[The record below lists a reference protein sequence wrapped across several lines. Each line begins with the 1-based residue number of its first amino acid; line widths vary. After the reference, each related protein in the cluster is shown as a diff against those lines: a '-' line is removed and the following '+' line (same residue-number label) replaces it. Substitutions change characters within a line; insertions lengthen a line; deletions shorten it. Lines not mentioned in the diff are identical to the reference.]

1 MTTTRILGFSIPT
14 VIAFGVG
21 LVVLIGIPLLTDTFT
36 TFEFATVGIFVIA
49 LMGLNVLT
57 GYSGQIS
64 LGNGAFM
71 AIGGYTTALMTHHLG
86 ISYWLTIPIAAL
98 VAGLFG
104 FLFGFPALRL
114 SGIYL
119 ALATF
124 ALALALPPIIDID
137 KLEFF
142 FLGHSGV
149 SLHPAHPP
157 DFLASSFSDDQWL
170 YFVIWAIA
178 GIMFVIAWNVVR
190 SSTGRAFMAVRDS
203 ETAATASGVN
213 LSYYKTLAFG
223 ISAAFSGVAGSLLAI
238 HVAYVNPDVFG
249 LQLSLFLLIGLV
261 LGGVGFEFGPV
272 LGALILVWLPQYAE
286 KLGTLHI
293 GSFQLPS
300 KPDVFLG
307 LMLLVIIYA
316 APSGAMGLI
325 MRGIGWYRA
334 RRAAARGEAVP
345 VVMTAGVLEE
355 EPANV
360 LEEEALGGEPSEISN

>member
-1 MTTTRILGFSIPT
+1 MSTRAFGFSIP
-14 VIAFGVG
+14 ILLAIGVG
-21 LVVLIGIPLLTDTFT
+21 IVVLIGIPLITDTFT
-36 TFEFATVGIFVIA
+36 TFEFATVGIFAIA
-49 LMGLNVLT
+49 LMGLNLLT

-71 AIGGYTTALMTHHLG
+71 AIGGYTTALITHHLG

-114 SGIYL
+114 SGVYL

-157 DFLASSFSDDQWL
+157 GFLAGAFSDDQWL
-170 YFVIWAIA
+170 YYVIWAIA
-178 GIMFVIAWNVVR
+178 GVMFVLAWNIVR
-190 SSTGRAFMAVRDS
+190 SGTGRAFMAVRDS
-203 ETAATASGVN
+203 ETAATASGVS

-249 LQLSLFLLIGLV
+249 LQLSLYLLIGLII
-261 LGGVGFEFGPV
+261 GGVGSEFGPV
-272 LGALILVWLPQYAE
+272 LGAMFVVWLPYFAE
-286 KLGTLHI
+286 RMGSLHI
-293 GSFQLPS
+293 GNYQLPS
-300 KPDVFLG
+300 KPDVFFG
-307 LMLLVIIYA
+307 ILLLIIIYF

-325 MRGIGWYRA
+325 MRGIGSYRA
-334 RRAAARGEAVP
+334 RRAAARGEAAP
-345 VVMTAGVLEE
+345 IAPPTVLEE
-355 EPANV
+355 EPV
-360 LEEEALGGEPSEISN
+360 GGEPSEISN

>member
-1 MTTTRILGFSIPT
+1 MSTKVLGFSVPIL
-14 VIAFGVG
+14 IATGVG
-21 LVVLIGIPLLTDTFT
+21 IVVLIGIPLVTDTFT
-36 TFEFATVGIFVIA
+36 TFEFAAVGIFAIA
-49 LMGLNVLT
+49 LMGLNLLT

-124 ALALALPPIIDID
+124 ALALAVPPIIDID

-157 DFLASSFSDDQWL
+157 GILAGTFSDDQWL
-170 YFVIWAIA
+170 YYVIWGIA
-178 GIMFVIAWNVVR
+178 GVMFVIAWNIVR

-203 ETAATASGVN
+203 ETAATASGIS

-238 HVAYVNPDVFG
+238 HVAYVNPDVFS
-249 LQLSLFLLIGLV
+249 LQLSLALLIGV
-261 LGGVGFEFGPV
+261 VIGGLGFEFGPA
-272 LGALILVWLPQYAE
+272 LGALFVVWLPYLSE
-286 KLGTLHI
+286 RLSSIHI
-293 GSFQLPS
+293 GNFQVPS
-300 KPDVFLG
+300 KPDLFFGV
-307 LMLLVIIYA
+307 LLVLIIFF
-316 APSGAMGLI
+316 APSGAMGVI
-325 MRGIGWYRA
+325 MRGVGLYRV

-345 VVMTAGVLEE
+345 IAPPTVMEE
-355 EPANV
+355 EP
-360 LEEEALGGEPSEISN
+360 LGEEPTEITN

>member
-1 MTTTRILGFSIPT
+1 MSTRVLGLSVPML
-14 VIAFGVG
+14 IAIGIGV
-21 LVVLIGIPLLTDTFT
+21 VVLLGIPMITDTFT

-49 LMGLNVLT
+49 LMGLNLLT

-71 AIGGYTTALMTHHLG
+71 AIGGYTTALITHHLG

-157 DFLASSFSDDQWL
+157 GFLAGQLSDDQFL
-170 YFVIWAIA
+170 YYVIWGIA
-178 GIMFVIAWNVVR
+178 GLMFVIAWNIIR

-203 ETAATASGVN
+203 ETAATASGVS

-249 LQLSLFLLIGLV
+249 LQLSLALLVGVVI
-261 LGGVGFEFGPV
+261 GGVGFEFGPV
-272 LGALILVWLPQYAE
+272 IGALFVVWLPYLSE
-286 KLGTLHI
+286 RMGRIHL

-300 KPDVFLG
+300 KPDVFFG
-307 LMLLVIIYA
+307 ILLVIIIFF
-316 APSGAMGLI
+316 APAGGMGLI
-325 MRGIGWYRA
+325 MRGVRAYRA
-334 RRAAARGEAVP
+334 RRAAARGEAAPIVAP
-345 VVMTAGVLEE
+345 
-355 EPANV
+355 NV
-360 LEEEALGGEPSEISN
+360 LEEAAPVEPAGGEPTEISN

>member
-1 MTTTRILGFSIPT
+1 
-14 VIAFGVG
+14 
-21 LVVLIGIPLLTDTFT
+21 
-36 TFEFATVGIFVIA
+36 
-49 LMGLNVLT
+49 MGLNLLT

-86 ISYWLTIPIAAL
+86 ISYWLTIPLAAL

-149 SLHPAHPP
+149 SLPPAHPP
-157 DFLASSFSDDQWL
+157 GFLAGSFSDDQWL
-170 YFVIWAIA
+170 YYVIWGIA
-178 GIMFVIAWNVVR
+178 GVMFVIAWNIIR

-203 ETAATASGVN
+203 ETAATASGVS

-249 LQLSLFLLIGLV
+249 LQLSLSLIIGV
-261 LGGVGFEFGPV
+261 VIGGVGFEFGPV
-272 LGALILVWLPQYAE
+272 LGALFVVWLPYLSE
-286 KLGTLHI
+286 RVSSIHV
-293 GSFQLPS
+293 GSFLLPA
-300 KPDVFLG
+300 KPDLYFG
-307 LMLLVIIYA
+307 ILLVVVIFF

-325 MRGIGWYRA
+325 MRGIGLYRA
-334 RRAAARGEAVP
+334 GRPAARGEAVP
-345 VVMTAGVLEE
+345 IAPTTVLEE
-355 EPANV
+355 ES
-360 LEEEALGGEPSEISN
+360 LGEEPSEISN

>member
-1 MTTTRILGFSIPT
+1 MSTRVLGFSIPT
-14 VIAFGVG
+14 LLAAGVG
-21 LVVLIGIPLLTDTFT
+21 VVVLIGIPLITDTFT

-49 LMGLNVLT
+49 LMGLNLLT

-86 ISYWLTIPIAAL
+86 ISYWLTIPLAAL

-157 DFLASSFSDDQWL
+157 GFLAGSFSDDQWL
-170 YFVIWAIA
+170 YYVIWGIA
-178 GIMFVIAWNVVR
+178 GVMFVIAWNIIR

-203 ETAATASGVN
+203 ETAATASGVS

-249 LQLSLFLLIGLV
+249 LQLSLSLIIGV
-261 LGGVGFEFGPV
+261 VIGGVGFEFGPV
-272 LGALILVWLPQYAE
+272 LGALFVVWLPYLSE
-286 KLGTLHI
+286 RVSSIHV
-293 GSFQLPS
+293 GSLLLPA
-300 KPDVFLG
+300 KPDLYFG
-307 LMLLVIIYA
+307 ILLVVVIFF

-325 MRGIGWYRA
+325 MRGIGLYRA
-334 RRAAARGEAVP
+334 RRAAARGEAAP
-345 VVMTAGVLEE
+345 IALPTVLEE
-355 EPANV
+355 EP
-360 LEEEALGGEPSEISN
+360 LGEEPSEISN

>member
-1 MTTTRILGFSIPT
+1 MSTKVLGFSIPT
-14 VIAFGVG
+14 VIATGIAI
-21 LVVLIGIPLLTDTFT
+21 VVLMGIPLVTDTFT
-36 TFEFATVGIFVIA
+36 TFEFAAVGIFAIA
-49 LMGLNVLT
+49 LMGLNLLT

-124 ALALALPPIIDID
+124 ALALAVPPIIDID

-157 DFLASSFSDDQWL
+157 GFLASSFSDDQWL
-170 YFVIWAIA
+170 YYVIWAIA
-178 GIMFVIAWNVVR
+178 GLMFVIAWNLVR

-203 ETAATASGVN
+203 ETAATASGIS
-213 LSYYKTLAFG
+213 LSYYKPLAFG

-238 HVAYVNPDVFG
+238 HVAYVNPDVFS
-249 LQLSLFLLIGLV
+249 LQLSLALLIGV
-261 LGGVGFEFGPV
+261 VIGGLGFEFGPI
-272 LGALILVWLPQYAE
+272 LGALFVVWLPYLAE
-286 KLGTLHI
+286 RLSSINI
-293 GSFQLPS
+293 GSFQVPS
-300 KPDVFLG
+300 KPDLFFGV
-307 LMLLVIIYA
+307 LLVVIIFF
-316 APSGAMGLI
+316 APSGAMGII
-325 MRGIGWYRA
+325 MRGIALYRV
-334 RRAAARGEAVP
+334 RRAAARGEAVTIAP
-345 VVMTAGVLEE
+345 PTVMEE
-355 EPANV
+355 EPV
-360 LEEEALGGEPSEISN
+360 GGEPTEITN

>member
-1 MTTTRILGFSIPT
+1 MSTRLFGFSIP
-14 VIAFGVG
+14 ILLAIGVG
-21 LVVLIGIPLLTDTFT
+21 IVVLIGIPLITDTFT
-36 TFEFATVGIFVIA
+36 TFEFATVGIFAIA
-49 LMGLNVLT
+49 LMGLNLLT

-114 SGIYL
+114 SGVYL

-157 DFLASSFSDDQWL
+157 GFLAGAFSDDQWL
-170 YFVIWAIA
+170 YYVIWAIA
-178 GIMFVIAWNVVR
+178 GVMFVLAWNIVR

-203 ETAATASGVN
+203 ETAATASGVS

-249 LQLSLFLLIGLV
+249 LQLSLALLIGLV
-261 LGGVGFEFGPV
+261 IGGVGSEFGPV
-272 LGALILVWLPQYAE
+272 LGALFVVWLPYLSE
-286 KLGTLHI
+286 RVSSIHV
-293 GSFQLPS
+293 GSLLLPA
-300 KPDVFLG
+300 KPDLYFG
-307 LMLLVIIYA
+307 ILLVVVIFF

-325 MRGIGWYRA
+325 MRGIGSYRA
-334 RRAAARGEAVP
+334 RRAAARGEAIP
-345 VVMTAGVLEE
+345 IATPTVLEE
-355 EPANV
+355 EPV
-360 LEEEALGGEPSEISN
+360 GGEPSEISN

>member
-1 MTTTRILGFSIPT
+1 MSTRVLGFSIPSL
-14 VIAFGVG
+14 IAIGIG
-21 LVVLIGIPLLTDTFT
+21 IVVLIGIPMISDTFV
-36 TFEFATVGIFVIA
+36 TFEFAAVGIFVIA
-49 LMGLNVLT
+49 LMGLNLLT

-71 AIGGYTTALMTHHLG
+71 GIGGYTTALMTYHLG

-137 KLEFF
+137 RLEFF

-157 DFLASSFSDDQWL
+157 GFLAGLFSDDQYL
-170 YFVIWAIA
+170 YYVIWGIA
-178 GIMFVIAWNVVR
+178 GVMFVIAWNLIR

-203 ETAATASGVN
+203 ETAATASGVS

-249 LQLSLFLLIGLV
+249 LQLSLALLIGLV
-261 LGGVGFEFGPV
+261 IGGVGSEFGPV
-272 LGALILVWLPQYAE
+272 LGALFVVWLPYFSE
-286 KLGTLHI
+286 RMGSIHI
-293 GSFQLPS
+293 GNYQLPS
-300 KPDVFLG
+300 KPDVFFG
-307 LMLLVIIYA
+307 ILLVIIIFF
-316 APSGAMGLI
+316 APAGAMGLI
-325 MRGIGWYRA
+325 MRGIGSYRA
-334 RRAAARGEAVP
+334 RRAAARGEAIP
-345 VVMTAGVLEE
+345 IATPTVLEE
-355 EPANV
+355 EPV
-360 LEEEALGGEPSEISN
+360 GGEPSEINN

>member
-1 MTTTRILGFSIPT
+1 MSTKVLGFSIPT
-14 VIAFGVG
+14 LIAGGIGV
-21 LVVLIGIPLLTDTFT
+21 VVLIGIPLITDTFT

-49 LMGLNVLT
+49 LMGLNLLT

-86 ISYWLTIPIAAL
+86 ISYWVTIPLAAL

-114 SGIYL
+114 SGLYL

-149 SLHPAHPP
+149 SLHPSHPP
-157 DFLASSFSDDQWL
+157 GFLAGTFSDDQWL
-170 YFVIWAIA
+170 YYVIWAIA
-178 GIMFVIAWNVVR
+178 GVMFVIAWNIIR

-203 ETAATASGVN
+203 ETAATASGVS

-249 LQLSLFLLIGLV
+249 LQLSLYLIIGLV
-261 LGGVGFEFGPV
+261 IGGVGFEFGPV
-272 LGALILVWLPQYAE
+272 LGALFVVWLPYLSE
-286 KLGTLHI
+286 RVSSVHI
-293 GSFQLPS
+293 GNFMLPA
-300 KPDVFLG
+300 KPDLYFG
-307 LMLLVIIYA
+307 ILLVVVIFF

-325 MRGIGWYRA
+325 MRGIGLYRA

-345 VVMTAGVLEE
+345 IAPPTVLEE
-355 EPANV
+355 EP
-360 LEEEALGGEPSEISN
+360 LGEEPSEISN

>member
-1 MTTTRILGFSIPT
+1 
-14 VIAFGVG
+14 
-21 LVVLIGIPLLTDTFT
+21 
-36 TFEFATVGIFVIA
+36 
-49 LMGLNVLT
+49 
-57 GYSGQIS
+57 
-64 LGNGAFM
+64 
-71 AIGGYTTALMTHHLG
+71 MTHHLG

-124 ALALALPPIIDID
+124 ALALAVPPIIDID

-157 DFLASSFSDDQWL
+157 GILAGSFSDDQWL
-170 YFVIWAIA
+170 YYVIWGIA
-178 GIMFVIAWNVVR
+178 GVMFVIAWNIVR

-203 ETAATASGVN
+203 EAAATASGIS

-238 HVAYVNPDVFG
+238 HVAYVNPDVFS
-249 LQLSLFLLIGLV
+249 LQLSLALLIGV
-261 LGGVGFEFGPV
+261 VIGGLGFEFGPV
-272 LGALILVWLPQYAE
+272 LGALFVVWLPYLSE
-286 KLGTLHI
+286 RLSNIHI
-293 GSFQLPS
+293 GNFQVPS
-300 KPDVFLG
+300 KPDLFFGV
-307 LMLLVIIYA
+307 LLVVIIFF

-325 MRGIGWYRA
+325 MRGIGLYRV
-334 RRAAARGEAVP
+334 RRAAARGEAVLIAP
-345 VVMTAGVLEE
+345 PTVMEE
-355 EPANV
+355 EPV
-360 LEEEALGGEPSEISN
+360 GGEPTEISN

>member
-1 MTTTRILGFSIPT
+1 MSTRVLGFSIPT
-14 VIAFGVG
+14 WIAIGVG
-21 LVVLIGIPLLTDTFT
+21 LVVLIGIPMVTDTFL

-49 LMGLNVLT
+49 LMGLNLLT

-124 ALALALPPIIDID
+124 ALALAVPPIIDID

-157 DFLASSFSDDQWL
+157 GFLAGAFSDDQWL
-170 YFVIWAIA
+170 YYVIWGIA
-178 GIMFVIAWNVVR
+178 GIMFVIAWNVIR

-203 ETAATASGVN
+203 ETAATASGIS

-223 ISAAFSGVAGSLLAI
+223 LSAAFSGVAGSLLAI

-249 LQLSLFLLIGLV
+249 LQLSLALLVGIV
-261 LGGVGFEFGPV
+261 IGGVGFEFGPV
-272 LGALILVWLPQYAE
+272 IGALFVVWLPYFSE
-286 KLGTLHI
+286 RIGNLHI

-300 KPDVFLG
+300 KPDLYFG
-307 LMLLVIIYA
+307 ILLVIIIFF
-316 APSGAMGLI
+316 APAGAMGVI
-325 MRGIGWYRA
+325 MRGIGLYRA
-334 RRAAARGEAVP
+334 RRAAARGEAAPIVAP
-345 VVMTAGVLEE
+345 
-355 EPANV
+355 NV
-360 LEEEALGGEPSEISN
+360 LEEEHPVEPVGGEPSEISN

>member
-1 MTTTRILGFSIPT
+1 MRPGFLGFSVPT
-14 VIAFGVG
+14 LIAIGVG
-21 LVVLIGIPLLTDTFT
+21 LVVLIGIPIVTDTFV
-36 TFEFATVGIFVIA
+36 TFEFAAVGIFVIA
-49 LMGLNVLT
+49 LMGLNLLT

-124 ALALALPPIIDID
+124 ALALAIPPIIDID
-137 KLEFF
+137 RLEFF

-157 DFLASSFSDDQWL
+157 GFLAGQLSDDQFL
-170 YFVIWAIA
+170 YYVIWGIA
-178 GIMFVIAWNVVR
+178 GLMFVLAWNLIR

-203 ETAATASGVN
+203 ETAAVASGVS

-223 ISAAFSGVAGSLLAI
+223 ISAGFSGIAGSLLAI
-238 HVAYVNPDVFG
+238 HVAYVNPDVFS
-249 LQLSLFLLIGLV
+249 LQLSLALLVGVVI
-261 LGGVGFEFGPV
+261 GGVGFEFGPV
-272 LGALILVWLPQYAE
+272 LGALIVVWLPYLAE
-286 KLGTLHI
+286 RIGNLHLGAV
-293 GSFQLPS
+293 QLPS
-300 KPDVFLG
+300 KPDLFFG
-307 LMLLVIIYA
+307 ILLVLIIFF
-316 APSGAMGLI
+316 APSGAMGLL
-325 MRGIGWYRA
+325 MRGVATYRS
-334 RRAAARGEAVP
+334 RRAAARGQEAPITLPSVFEEEVP
-345 VVMTAGVLEE
+345 V
-355 EPANV
+355 PPP
-360 LEEEALGGEPSEISN
+360 GGDPSEISD

>member
-1 MTTTRILGFSIPT
+1 VSTRLFGFSIPT
-14 VIAFGVG
+14 LIAIGIG
-21 LVVLIGIPLLTDTFT
+21 LVVLIGIPMVTDTYT
-36 TFEFATVGIFVIA
+36 TFEFAAVGIFVIA
-49 LMGLNVLT
+49 LMGLNLLT

-71 AIGGYTTALMTHHLG
+71 AIGGYTTALMTYHLG

-114 SGIYL
+114 SGLYL

-157 DFLASSFSDDQWL
+157 GFLAGAFSDDQWL
-170 YFVIWAIA
+170 YYVIWGIA
-178 GIMFVIAWNVVR
+178 GVMFVIAWNLIR

-203 ETAATASGVN
+203 ETAATASGIS

-249 LQLSLFLLIGLV
+249 LQLSLTLLVGVVI
-261 LGGVGFEFGPV
+261 GGVGFEFGPV
-272 LGALILVWLPQYAE
+272 LGALFVVWLPDLSDRVSRIY
-286 KLGTLHI
+286 I
-293 GSFQLPS
+293 GNFQVPA
-300 KPDVFLG
+300 KPDVYFG
-307 LMLLVIIYA
+307 ILLLLIIFF
-316 APSGAMGLI
+316 APSGAMGVI
-325 MRGIGWYRA
+325 MRGIGLYRA
-334 RRAAARGEAVP
+334 RRAAARGEAAP
-345 VVMTAGVLEE
+345 IATPTVLEE
-355 EPANV
+355 EPV
-360 LEEEALGGEPSEISN
+360 GEEPSEISN

>member
-1 MTTTRILGFSIPT
+1 MSTRVLGLSIPIL
-14 VIAFGVG
+14 IAVGVG
-21 LVVLIGIPLLTDTFT
+21 IVVLIGIPLITDTFT
-36 TFEFATVGIFVIA
+36 TFEFAAVGIFAIA
-49 LMGLNVLT
+49 LMGLNLLT

-124 ALALALPPIIDID
+124 ALALAVPPIIDID

-157 DFLASSFSDDQWL
+157 GPMASMFSDDQWL
-170 YFVIWAIA
+170 YYVIWGIA
-178 GIMFVIAWNVVR
+178 GVMFVIAWNIVR

-203 ETAATASGVN
+203 ETAATASGIS

-238 HVAYVNPDVFG
+238 HVAYVNPDVFS
-249 LQLSLFLLIGLV
+249 LQLSLALLVGVVIGGL
-261 LGGVGFEFGPV
+261 GFEFGPV
-272 LGALILVWLPQYAE
+272 LGALFVVWLPYLSE
-286 KLGTLHI
+286 RMSSIHI
-293 GSFQLPS
+293 GTFQLPS
-300 KPDVFLG
+300 KPDVFFG
-307 LMLLVIIYA
+307 ILLVLIIFF

-325 MRGIGWYRA
+325 MRGIGSYRA

-345 VVMTAGVLEE
+345 IAAPTVLEE
-355 EPANV
+355 ET
-360 LEEEALGGEPSEISN
+360 LGGEPTEITN